1 MAASRLI
8 NLQHHRIAQC
18 QSIQIT
24 ILGDEG
30 VPIQVDGEAWVQP
43 PGIIRII
50 HKNRAQML
58 CRNRS
63 LEMSLKSWQEKQ
75 RQHSISISREH
86 TSNMSDSTTTA
97 GATSAAS
104 LPSGLMSERESYL
117 LLNFIECASSL
128 VSANINKHKHFSSH
142 FGRMN
147 VRFQFC
153 CCRCTGEM
161 GKVFN
166 HITSIVGARFIC
178 GCLSYG
184 RCTWRW
190 IKAQTQHI
198 VKCHS
203 QTQLNHTSIFTF
215 MQQYIR
221 KGKLSKGQIYV
232 FNWPN

>member
-30 VPIQVDGEAWVQP
+30 VPIQVDGEAWIQP

-63 LEMSLKSWQEKQ
+63 LEMSLKSWHEKQ
-75 RQHSISISREH
+75 RAHSISISREH

-97 GATSAAS
+97 GATATAAAS

-128 VSANINKHKHFSSH
+128 VSENHK
-142 FGRMN
+142 
-147 VRFQFC
+147 
-153 CCRCTGEM
+153 
-161 GKVFN
+161 
-166 HITSIVGARFIC
+166 
-178 GCLSYG
+178 
-184 RCTWRW
+184 
-190 IKAQTQHI
+190 
-198 VKCHS
+198 
-203 QTQLNHTSIFTF
+203 
-215 MQQYIR
+215 
-221 KGKLSKGQIYV
+221 
-232 FNWPN
+232 

>member
-1 MAASRLI
+1 M
-8 NLQHHRIAQC
+8 
-18 QSIQIT
+18 
-24 ILGDEG
+24 
-30 VPIQVDGEAWVQP
+30 DGEAWVQP

-128 VSANINKHKHFSSH
+128 VSTIINKFRAA
-142 FGRMN
+142 F
-147 VRFQFC
+147 
-153 CCRCTGEM
+153 
-161 GKVFN
+161 
-166 HITSIVGARFIC
+166 
-178 GCLSYG
+178 
-184 RCTWRW
+184 
-190 IKAQTQHI
+190 
-198 VKCHS
+198 
-203 QTQLNHTSIFTF
+203 QLNKFYFPTLLQVKWVKFLIISHPSLEHDLYAVACRTADALE
-215 MQQYIR
+215 
-221 KGKLSKGQIYV
+221 GE
-232 FNWPN
+232 

>member
-30 VPIQVDGEAWVQP
+30 VPIQVDGEAWIQP

-75 RQHSISISREH
+75 RQHSISISREQ
-86 TSNMSDSTTTA
+86 TSNMSDSTTAATA
-97 GATSAAS
+97 ANAAAS

-128 VSANINKHKHFSSH
+128 VSK
-142 FGRMN
+142 
-147 VRFQFC
+147 
-153 CCRCTGEM
+153 
-161 GKVFN
+161 
-166 HITSIVGARFIC
+166 
-178 GCLSYG
+178 L
-184 RCTWRW
+184 
-190 IKAQTQHI
+190 IK
-198 VKCHS
+198 
-203 QTQLNHTSIFTF
+203 
-215 MQQYIR
+215 
-221 KGKLSKGQIYV
+221 
-232 FNWPN
+232 

>member
-1 MAASRLI
+1 MAPVPSKELHIEYVDFVLI
-8 NLQHHRIAQC
+8 YFSVFVLVP
-18 QSIQIT
+18 IQ
-24 ILGDEG
+24 G

-63 LEMSLKSWQEKQ
+63 LEMSLKSWHEKQ

-128 VSANINKHKHFSSH
+128 VSIIINKFLAT
-142 FGRMN
+142 
-147 VRFQFC
+147 FQSNKCYFP
-153 CCRCTGEM
+153 T
-161 GKVFN
+161 
-166 HITSIVGARFIC
+166 
-178 GCLSYG
+178 LSLGY
-184 RCTWRW
+184 R
-190 IKAQTQHI
+190 
-198 VKCHS
+198 
-203 QTQLNHTSIFTF
+203 
-215 MQQYIR
+215 
-221 KGKLSKGQIYV
+221 
-232 FNWPN
+232 